1 MTPPQAP
8 PPQIG
13 LQVTGTEA
21 NNQAGTNTQNLIQTL
36 QNLDNIR
43 LWSEAYSAE
52 ELEALPGWPTPG
64 TGATYKSAMGEVS
77 SMVAALEATQFLKKL
92 GGLGVG

>member
-1 MTPPQAP
+1 MTPVAP
-8 PPQIG
+8 PQQIG

-21 NNQAGTNTQNLIQTL
+21 NNQAGTNASNLIQTL

-52 ELEALPGWPTPG
+52 ELEALPGWPAEG
-64 TGATYKSAMGEVS
+64 TGAEYKSAMGEVPA
-77 SMVAALEATQFLKKL
+77 VLAALEATQFLKKL
-92 GGLGVG
+92 GGMGV

>member
-1 MTPPQAP
+1 MTPVP
-8 PPQIG
+8 PPQQIG

-21 NNQAGTNTQNLIQTL
+21 NNQAGTNASHLIQTL

-64 TGATYKSAMGEVS
+64 TGAEYKSAMGEVPS
-77 SMVAALEATQFLKKL
+77 VLAALEATQFLKKL
-92 GGLGVG
+92 GGMGLG

>member
-1 MTPPQAP
+1 MTPVP
-8 PPQIG
+8 PPMQIG

-21 NNQAGTNTQNLIQTL
+21 NNQAGTNASHLIQTL

-52 ELEALPGWPTPG
+52 ELEALPGWPAPD
-64 TGATYKSAMGEVS
+64 TGATYKSAMGEVPAL
-77 SMVAALEATQFLKKL
+77 VAALEATQFLKKL
-92 GGLGVG
+92 GGMGLG